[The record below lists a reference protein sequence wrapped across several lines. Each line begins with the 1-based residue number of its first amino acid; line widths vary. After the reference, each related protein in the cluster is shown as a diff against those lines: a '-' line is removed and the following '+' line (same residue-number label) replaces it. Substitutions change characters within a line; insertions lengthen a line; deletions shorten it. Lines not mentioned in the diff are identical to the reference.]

1 MSKEFYIADAQVD
14 ASFTDNFMV
23 KSISLRVDSKGKQ
36 YLDIGLGDRS
46 GEISGKKWD
55 VTEDEAAQLGRLRE
69 GDLVKVRGLV
79 TEWNGTKQLRI
90 FKIRKADPEADGLD
104 ISDYVKAAPES
115 GAEMFGLIRSKAES
129 VGDPEL
135 RAMALCFLDENRE
148 RLLYYP
154 GAMRNH
160 HAEMAGLLYHIERML
175 LMGEK
180 ACEVYSFLRRDWVVT
195 GVILHDMEKLNEIE
209 SNAYGVS
216 PGYSFEGKLL
226 GHIAQGV
233 KAIELMAQKLKI
245 SEEKK
250 IMLEHMILSH
260 HYEPEFG
267 SPVRPMFAEAEMLHY
282 LDMIDA
288 KLYDFEDSLS
298 LVAPGEFTERVRTL
312 DNRMLYKPSF
322 ADGPAGEEKA

>member
-14 ASFTDNFMV
+14 ASFTDCFMT
-23 KSISLRVDSKGKQ
+23 KSINLRTDSKGKQ

-55 VTEDEAAQLGRLRE
+55 ITEDEAAQLGKIRE
-69 GDLVKVRGLV
+69 GDLVKVRGVV
-79 TEWNGTKQLRI
+79 TEWNGTKQVRI
-90 FKIRKADPEADGLD
+90 FKIRKAEPETDGLD
-104 ISDYVKAAPES
+104 ISDYVKAAPEP
-115 GAEMFGLIRSKAES
+115 GAAMFALIREKAES
-129 VGDPEL
+129 VSDPEL
-135 RAMALCFLDENRE
+135 RAMALLFLDRNRE

-160 HAEMAGLLYHIERML
+160 HAEMSGLLYHMERML

-180 ACEVYSFLRRDWVVT
+180 ACEVYGFLRRDWVVT

-209 SNAYGVS
+209 SNRYGVS

-233 KAIELMAQKLKI
+233 KAVELMVREVGLG
-245 SEEKK
+245 EEKK

-267 SPVRPMFAEAEMLHY
+267 SPVRPMFAEAEILHY

-298 LVAPGEFTERVRTL
+298 LVAPGEFSERVRTL

-322 ADGPAGEEKA
+322 ADEPGDVER